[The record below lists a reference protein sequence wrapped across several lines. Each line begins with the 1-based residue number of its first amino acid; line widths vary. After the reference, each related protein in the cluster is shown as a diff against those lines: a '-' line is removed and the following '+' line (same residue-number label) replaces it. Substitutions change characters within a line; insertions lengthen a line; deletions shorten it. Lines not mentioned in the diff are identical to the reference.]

1 MNKYFYSRFIIHS
14 FILPNYML
22 SDNLTD
28 SELFEAIVLNSQKA
42 FNQLFERHW
51 FKVYSVAYKYVKDE
65 ESALEIAHDIFLNIW
80 TRREQLQINSFKSY
94 VITAASYHGIRKKQ
108 TIAGVPVQYVE
119 DYEYFENEHLL
130 TTNPYAHNQGELNI
144 GEKEV
149 NDTVESLLNNLPKR
163 CREIYYMS
171 RRDHL
176 SISEI
181 AEQLN
186 ISKRTVENQLTTAL
200 KHLRTSLKFIILF
213 SYFIS

>member
-1 MNKYFYSRFIIHS
+1 
-14 FILPNYML
+14 ML

-80 TRREQLQINSFKSY
+80 TRRDQLRINSFKSY

-108 TIAGVPVQYVE
+108 TIAGVPVKYVE
-119 DYEYFENEHLL
+119 DYECFENERLL
-130 TTNPYAHNQGELNI
+130 TAHPYAHNQGELNI

-149 NDTVESLLNNLPKR
+149 NDTIESLLSNLPKR

-181 AEQLN
+181 AAQLN

-200 KHLRTSLKFIILF
+200 KHLRTSLKFIVLF
-213 SYFIS
+213 GYFIR

>member
-1 MNKYFYSRFIIHS
+1 
-14 FILPNYML
+14 ML

-28 SELFEAIVLNSQKA
+28 SELFEAIILNDEKA

-80 TRREQLQINSFKSY
+80 SKRHQLQINSFKSY

-108 TIAGVPVQYVE
+108 TTAGVPVQYVE
-119 DYEYFENEHLL
+119 DYGHFENERVQV
-130 TTNPYAHNQGELNI
+130 AHSHARNQGELNI
-144 GEKEV
+144 GEKEI
-149 NDTVESLLNNLPKR
+149 NETIEDLLNSLPKR

-171 RRDHL
+171 RRDNL

-181 AEQLN
+181 AVRLN

-200 KHLRTSLKFIILF
+200 KHLRSSLKLVPLVSCFIMKCLIQ
-213 SYFIS
+213 

>member
-1 MNKYFYSRFIIHS
+1 MNKYFYSQFIIHS

-28 SELFEAIVLNSQKA
+28 SELFEAIILNDQKA

-65 ESALEIAHDIFLNIW
+65 ESALEIVHDIFLNIW

-108 TIAGVPVQYVE
+108 TTAGVPVQYVE
-119 DYEYFENEHLL
+119 DYENESLL
-130 TTNPYAHNQGELNI
+130 IAHPYAHNQGELNI

-149 NDTVESLLNNLPKR
+149 NDTIESLLNNLPKR